1 MNEHATRLRLLFVG
15 NSHTF
20 FNDMPEMVAERF
32 RKDGYDCEVA
42 MIAHGGWS
50 LSQLV
55 EEPEVQFNIRY
66 GHYDYVMLQDMSNP
80 FESERRFI
88 RSIAILVQ
96 WIRETG
102 ARPILYLPWTRC
114 DGESRQAAMTASYK
128 KASEEFS
135 VPLAP
140 AGEFWWEYRREHP
153 ETEMY
158 YEDGTHASEAGSE
171 FVAGYIYC
179 TILAD
184 MKQNMEQKQ

>member
-80 FESERRFI
+80 FESERRFM
-88 RSIAILVQ
+88 RSIAILVK
-96 WIRETG
+96 WVREAG

-114 DGESRQAAMTASYK
+114 DGEDRQAAMTASYK
-128 KASEEFS
+128 KASAEYE

-140 AGEFWWEYRREHP
+140 AGEFGGITAENIRRP
-153 ETEMY
+153 RCIMRTARMLQRR
-158 YEDGTHASEAGSE
+158 D
-171 FVAGYIYC
+171 
-179 TILAD
+179 
-184 MKQNMEQKQ
+184 QNLQPDIFIVQFLQI

>member
-50 LSQLV
+50 LTQAV

-80 FESERRFI
+80 FESERRFM
-88 RSIAILVQ
+88 RAIGTLVQ
-96 WIRETG
+96 WVREAG

-140 AGEFWWEYRREHP
+140 QESSGGSIGENIRRPRCIMKMARMLQRQAILNSLPDTFIVQFWQ
-153 ETEMY
+153 
-158 YEDGTHASEAGSE
+158 
-171 FVAGYIYC
+171 I
-179 TILAD
+179 
-184 MKQNMEQKQ
+184 

>member
-66 GHYDYVMLQDMSNP
+66 GHYDYVDAAGYV
-80 FESERRFI
+80 ESI
-88 RSIAILVQ
+88 R
-96 WIRETG
+96 IREKIYKIDSHTG
-102 ARPILYLPWTRC
+102 AVDQR
-114 DGESRQAAMTASYK
+114 DGGETDPVS
-128 KASEEFS
+128 S
-135 VPLAP
+135 VDQMR
-140 AGEFWWEYRREHP
+140 W
-153 ETEMY
+153 
-158 YEDGTHASEAGSE
+158 
-171 FVAGYIYC
+171 
-179 TILAD
+179 
-184 MKQNMEQKQ
+184 

>member
-50 LSQLV
+50 DRVSLWKNRKYSLISV
-55 EEPEVQFNIRY
+55 S

-96 WIRETG
+96 WIREMTG
-102 ARPILYLPWTRC
+102 ARPILYLP
-114 DGESRQAAMTASYK
+114 
-128 KASEEFS
+128 
-135 VPLAP
+135 
-140 AGEFWWEYRREHP
+140 
-153 ETEMY
+153 
-158 YEDGTHASEAGSE
+158 
-171 FVAGYIYC
+171 
-179 TILAD
+179 
-184 MKQNMEQKQ
+184 

>member
-1 MNEHATRLRLLFVG
+1 MNEHVTRLRLLFVG
-15 NSHTF
+15 NSHT

-50 LSQLV
+50 LSQLM

-80 FESERRFI
+80 FGTEIRRRR
-88 RSIAILVQ
+88 RSIAILVK
-96 WIRETG
+96 WIREAG

-114 DGESRQAAMTASYK
+114 DGEDRQAAMTASYK
-128 KASEEFS
+128 KASAEYE

-140 AGEFWWEYRREHP
+140 AGEFWWEYLENIRDRDDGRHSCEVGSQICSRI
-153 ETEMY
+153 Y
-158 YEDGTHASEAGSE
+158 LSYNFYRYEKEE
-171 FVAGYIYC
+171 VI
-179 TILAD
+179 
-184 MKQNMEQKQ
+184 

>member
-80 FESERRFI
+80 FESERRFMRCYRHI
-88 RSIAILVQ
+88 GAVGKRSRSETNLVSAVDQ
-96 WIRETG
+96 MRW
-102 ARPILYLPWTRC
+102 
-114 DGESRQAAMTASYK
+114 
-128 KASEEFS
+128 
-135 VPLAP
+135 
-140 AGEFWWEYRREHP
+140 
-153 ETEMY
+153 
-158 YEDGTHASEAGSE
+158 
-171 FVAGYIYC
+171 
-179 TILAD
+179 
-184 MKQNMEQKQ
+184 

>member
-1 MNEHATRLRLLFVG
+1 MYY
-15 NSHTF
+15 
-20 FNDMPEMVAERF
+20 ERTCNTAAAPF
-32 RKDGYDCEVA
+32 CG
-42 MIAHGGWS
+42 
-50 LSQLV
+50 QLV

-171 FVAGYIYC
+171 FVAGYIYRAIS
-179 TILAD
+179 TD